1 MVKKYFRLLLK
12 RAFKIFPVILLVT
25 VIVLGCLATAGGV
38 LLQST
43 LTGEKQQKI
52 SIGVVGDLE
61 SSYLDIGLYALQNM
75 DSSRFYVELVN
86 LTEEEAKNA
95 LEERKIQGY
104 ILVPENYIN
113 NLYLGINTPAK
124 YITLNGPK
132 TLGAM
137 FSEEIVTIVSELV
150 VESQNGMYSMQ
161 DLSLVYDNEDYH
173 DNTNSLMLSYMN
185 FILNRTEMYEVN
197 DLGIADSLSLG
208 GYYVCGIVTLFLL
221 LWGVSC
227 NRLFSSRNLS
237 YNRLLNSSGLSPAS
251 QILCEYSAYAAITTV
266 MLLIFAGIF
275 GIVISF
281 VKLPV
286 PELLSV
292 GVFDCLWFV
301 IRLIPATVMITLMQY
316 TFYELIPNFI
326 GALLAQFLSFLIL
339 GYLSGCLYPNFFFP
353 DFLRNLMDC
362 LPVGLAFSFI
372 RKTMSNE
379 PALADFVWILAY
391 IGGFFTLSALW
402 RKYRI
407 AGDFQ

>member
-1 MVKKYFRLLLK
+1 MQKQYFRLLIK
-12 RAFKIFPVILLVT
+12 RAFKIFPAILLVT

-38 LLQST
+38 LLKST

-86 LTEEEAKNA
+86 LTEEEAKTA
-95 LEERKIQGY
+95 LDERQIQGY

-113 NLYLGINTPAK
+113 NLYLGINAPAK

-137 FSEEIVTIVSELV
+137 FSEEIVKIVSELV
-150 VESQNGMYSMQ
+150 IESQNGMYSMQ
-161 DLSLVYDNEDYH
+161 DLSLVYDDEDYY
-173 DNTNSLMLSYMN
+173 DNTNTLMLSYMN
-185 FILNRTEMYEVN
+185 FILNRTEMYEIN

-208 GYYVCGIVTLFLL
+208 GYYVCGIATLFLL

-237 YNRLLNSSGLSPAS
+237 YHRLLNSSGISPTA
-251 QILCEYSAYAAITTV
+251 QVLCEYGAYATITTV
-266 MLLIFAGIF
+266 MLLLFAGIF
-275 GIVISF
+275 GIMISF

-286 PELLSV
+286 PELLQA
-292 GVFDCLWFV
+292 GVIDCLLFV
-301 IRLIPATVMITLMQY
+301 IRLIPAVLMITLMQY

-326 GALLAQFLSFLIL
+326 GALLAQFFSFLIL

-353 DFLRNLMDC
+353 DFLRNLMEC

-379 PALADFVWILAY
+379 LALFDFIWIIAY
-391 IGGFFTLSALW
+391 IGGFFTVSSLW

>member
-1 MVKKYFRLLLK
+1 MQKQYFRLLIK
-12 RAFKIFPVILLVT
+12 RAFKIFPAILLVT
-25 VIVLGCLATAGGV
+25 VIVLGCLATAGGI
-38 LLQST
+38 LLKST

-86 LTEEEAKNA
+86 LDEEEAKTA
-95 LEERKIQGY
+95 LDERQIQGY

-137 FSEEIVTIVSELV
+137 FSEEIVKIVSELV
-150 VESQNGMYSMQ
+150 IESQNGMYSMQ
-161 DLSLVYDNEDYH
+161 DLSLVYDDEDYH

-185 FILNRTEMYEVN
+185 FILNRTEMYEIN

-208 GYYVCGIVTLFLL
+208 GYYVCGIATLFLL

-237 YNRLLNSSGLSPAS
+237 YNRLLKISGISPTS
-251 QILCEYSAYAAITTV
+251 QVLCEYGAYAIITTV
-266 MLLIFAGIF
+266 MLLLFAGIF

-286 PELLSV
+286 PELLQA
-292 GVFDCLWFV
+292 GVVDCLLFV
-301 IRLIPATVMITLMQY
+301 IRLIPAVLMITLMQY

-326 GALLAQFLSFLIL
+326 GALLAQFFSFLIL

-353 DFLRNLMDC
+353 DFLRNLMEC

-379 PALADFVWILAY
+379 LALFDFIWIIAY
-391 IGGFFTLSALW
+391 IGGFFTVSSLW